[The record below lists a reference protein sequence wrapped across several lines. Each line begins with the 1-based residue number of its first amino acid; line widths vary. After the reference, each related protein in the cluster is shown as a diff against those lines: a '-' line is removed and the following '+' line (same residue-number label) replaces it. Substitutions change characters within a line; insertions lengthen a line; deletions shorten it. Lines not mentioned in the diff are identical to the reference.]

1 MERPRWDRIQE
12 IYYAAVSMAPS
23 ERSAFVERECAQDP
37 DVLRE
42 VKSLLD
48 TDDSSGSFLQSP
60 VFEIGLNIIANGQSS
75 SADNVDD
82 SSKDDLIGKP
92 LGQRYLVE
100 KKLGQG
106 GMGKVYLALDL
117 KLHNQP
123 VVIKIL
129 TEASLQNSYLVQKFK
144 HEVEALA
151 RLAHPKVVRVLD
163 FGDLNGKPYIV
174 MQYVDGLTLRSQIK
188 PNERMDLERAALI
201 LKQIGAALDYIHGKG
216 IFHRDL
222 KPDNIMLQQ
231 LNGDPE
237 FVTIVDF
244 GLAKVKDSVVGP
256 SAVDNIAIGTA
267 QYMSPE
273 QLRGENKITAASDV
287 YSMAVVAYEMVTGLR
302 PFIAN
307 TAAELLELQSKGVRA
322 KPVDL
327 RPDLPTQAQAII
339 LRALSFEPTARYQNT
354 AEFGDSLAHA
364 LTNETSQAVTEP
376 PESDVVVKPNKE
388 DRRPSWLDKRW
399 IVSLAVLVCIVVLI
413 AVVIRNVRDD
423 PEPGPTPTPTP
434 TSTAVPPTR
443 SVVYWLTVRSG
454 KTYQIFF
461 QSNNLD
467 VFETG
472 DKFRLNV
479 SCPEPGYVYV
489 FNEGTPEPGGTSFT
503 ILYPTPAMNNGSA
516 SVGKNQTLQTNW
528 NTFSGQPGTENFWIV
543 WSTSRVS
550 ELESAKTEA
559 FKHRDGGLTGEAL
572 DVVKKFLITKDKEVA
587 AKTSRDKETQKTTL
601 RFSGDVLVK
610 LVEFK
615 HR

>member
-1 MERPRWDRIQE
+1 MERPLWDRIQE
-12 IYYAAVSMAPS
+12 IYYAAVSMAPA
-23 ERSAFVERECAQDP
+23 ERSAFVERACAQDP

-48 TDDSSGSFLQSP
+48 ADESSGSFLQAP
-60 VFEIGLNIIANGQSS
+60 IFEIGLNMIANGHLDG
-75 SADNVDD
+75 ADNVEDP
-82 SSKDDLIGKP
+82 STDDLIGTTI
-92 LGQRYLVE
+92 GQRYLVE

-117 KLHNQP
+117 NLHNKP

-129 TEASLQNSYLVQKFK
+129 SEASLQNSYLVQKFR
-144 HEVEALA
+144 HEVEALS
-151 RLAHPKVVRVLD
+151 RLAHPKVVSVL
-163 FGDLNGKPYIV
+163 GSGELNGKPYIV
-174 MQYVDGLTLRSQIK
+174 MQYVDGLTLRSQIP
-188 PNERMDLERAALI
+188 PNEGMDLERTALI

-256 SAVDNIAIGTA
+256 STVDNIAIGTA

-273 QLRGENKITAASDV
+273 QLRGKDKITAASDV
-287 YSMAVVAYEMVTGLR
+287 YSMAVVAYEMVTGRR
-302 PFIAN
+302 PFIAT
-307 TAAELLELQSKGVRA
+307 TAAQLLELQRDGVRV

-339 LRALSFEPTARYQNT
+339 LRGLSFEQTTRYSN
-354 AEFGDSLAHA
+354 AAAFGESLARA

-376 PESDVVVKPNKE
+376 PESDVVVKSNEE
-388 DRRPSWLDKRW
+388 DRRPSWLNKRL
-399 IVSLAVLVCIVVLI
+399 IVSLAVLVCVAVLI
-413 AVVIRNVRDD
+413 AMVIRNVRDD
-423 PEPGPTPTPTP
+423 PGPSPTPTPIP
-434 TSTAVPPTR
+434 TSSLPTR
-443 SVVYWLTVRSG
+443 SLVYWLTVRSG
-454 KTYQIFF
+454 KAYQSSF
-461 QSNNLD
+461 QSTNLD
-467 VFETG
+467 TFESG

-489 FNEGTPEPGGTSFT
+489 FNEGTPEPGRTSFT
-503 ILYPTPAMNNGSA
+503 IIYPTPAMNNGSA

-528 NTFSGQPGTENFWIV
+528 NTFSGQPGTENLWIV
-543 WSTSRVS
+543 WSTSSLS

-559 FKHRDGGLTGEAL
+559 FKHRDGGLTGETL
-572 DVVKKFLITKDKEVA
+572 DTVKKFLIAKDKEVN
-587 AKTSRDKETQKTTL
+587 AKTSRDKDTQKTTL

>member
-1 MERPRWDRIQE
+1 MERPLWDRIQE

-23 ERSAFVERECAQDP
+23 ERSAFVERVCAQDP
-37 DVLRE
+37 QLLRE

-48 TDDSSGSFLQSP
+48 ADESSGSFLHSP
-60 VFEIGLNIIANGQSS
+60 VFEIGLKLFSS
-75 SADNVDD
+75 GNSNSADKDSD
-82 SSKDDLIGKP
+82 SSTDDLIGTTI
-92 LGQRYLVE
+92 GERYLVKE
-100 KKLGQG
+100 KLGQG

-201 LKQIGAALDYIHGKG
+201 LKQIGAALDYVHGKG

-256 SAVDNIAIGTA
+256 STVDDIAIGTA

-273 QLRGENKITAASDV
+273 QLRVGDKITAASDV
-287 YSMAVVAYEMVTGLR
+287 YSMAVIAYEMVTGRR
-302 PFIAN
+302 PFH
-307 TAAELLELQSKGVRA
+307 TAPASQLLELQRKGVRV

-327 RPDLPTQAQAII
+327 RADLSTEAQAII
-339 LRALSFEPTARYQNT
+339 LKGLSFKQSARYQN
-354 AEFGDSLAHA
+354 AAKFGDSLERA
-364 LTNETSQAVTEP
+364 LVSETIQP
-376 PESDVVVKPNKE
+376 PGPTWLSKKFTLIGSLALVVV
-388 DRRPSWLDKRW
+388 
-399 IVSLAVLVCIVVLI
+399 LAVLIGVAIRKGPGERENVVPTSTPI
-413 AVVIRNVRDD
+413 
-423 PEPGPTPTPTP
+423 PTPTPSP
-434 TSTAVPPTR
+434 SLPTR
-443 SVVYWLTVRSG
+443 SLVYWLTVRTRNGRDSYPSNG
-454 KTYQIFF
+454 QDIFE
-461 QSNNLD
+461 S
-467 VFETG
+467 G
-472 DKFRLNV
+472 DKFRLNI
-479 SCPEPGYVYV
+479 SCPEPGYVYL
-489 FNEGTPEPGGTSFT
+489 FNEGTPEPGSTSFT
-503 ILYPTPAMNNGSA
+503 IIYPTPAINNGSA
-516 SVGKNQTLQTNW
+516 SVGKNQPLQTNW

-543 WSTSRVS
+543 WSPSPVN

-559 FKHRDGGLTGEAL
+559 FKHDGGLTGETL
-572 DVVKKFLITKDKEVA
+572 DAIKKFLTTKDAEVN

-601 RFSGDVLVK
+601 RGSGDVLVK
-610 LVEFK
+610 LVEFQ

>member
-1 MERPRWDRIQE
+1 MERPFWDRIQE
-12 IYYAAVSMAPS
+12 IYYAAESMAPA
-23 ERSAFVERECAQDP
+23 ERSAFVDRECAQNP
-37 DVLRE
+37 DLLRE

-48 TDDSSGSFLQSP
+48 ADDPSGSFLQSP
-60 VFEIGLNIIANGQSS
+60 VFEVGLNIIANGQSD
-75 SADNVDD
+75 SADNDDD
-82 SSKDDLIGKP
+82 SSMDDLIGKTI
-92 LGQRYLVE
+92 GQRYIVE

-117 KLHNQP
+117 ELHNKR

-129 TEASLQNSYLVQKFK
+129 SEASLQNSYLVQKFK
-144 HEVEALA
+144 HEVEALS
-151 RLAHPKVVRVLD
+151 RLAHPKIVSVL
-163 FGDLNGKPYIV
+163 GSGELNGKPYIV
-174 MQYVDGLTLRSQIK
+174 MQYVDGLTLRSQIE
-188 PNERMDLERAALI
+188 PNEGMDLERAALI

-231 LNGDPE
+231 LNDDPE

-244 GLAKVKDSVVGP
+244 GIAKVKDSVVAP
-256 SAVDNIAIGTA
+256 STVNNIAIGTA

-273 QLRGENKITAASDV
+273 QLRVGDKITAASDV
-287 YSMAVVAYEMVTGLR
+287 YSMAVIAYEMVTGRR
-302 PFIAN
+302 PFH
-307 TAAELLELQSKGVRA
+307 TAPASQLLELQRKGVRA

-327 RPDLPTQAQAII
+327 RADLSTEAQAII
-339 LRALSFEPTARYQNT
+339 LKGLSFKQSARYQN
-354 AEFGDSLAHA
+354 AAAFGDSLAHA
-364 LTNETSQAVTEP
+364 LTSGAITPVGPT
-376 PESDVVVKPNKE
+376 
-388 DRRPSWLDKRW
+388 WLSKKFTLMG
-399 IVSLAVLVCIVVLI
+399 SLAVVVILAVLI
-413 AVVIRNVRDD
+413 GLAIRQGLDDGVR
-423 PEPGPTPTPTP
+423 PSSPTPTPIP
-434 TSTAVPPTR
+434 TAVLPTR
-443 SVVYWLTVRSG
+443 SLVYWLTVRSG
-454 KTYQIFF
+454 KAYQSFY
-461 QSNNLD
+461 SNNLD

-543 WSTSRVS
+543 WSTSAVR
-550 ELESAKTEA
+550 ELELAKTEA
-559 FKHRDGGLTGEAL
+559 FKHRDGGITGETL
-572 DVVKKFLITKDKEVA
+572 DAVKKFLIAKDKEVN
-587 AKTSRDKETQKTTL
+587 AKTSRDKDTQKTTL
-601 RFSGDVLVK
+601 RFSGGVLVK

>member
-1 MERPRWDRIQE
+1 MERPLWDRIQE

-23 ERSAFVERECAQDP
+23 ERRAFVERECAQEP

-48 TDDSSGSFLQSP
+48 AGASSDSFLQSP
-60 VFEIGLNIIANGQSS
+60 VFEVGLNIIGNGQSS

-92 LGQRYLVE
+92 IGQRYLVE

-106 GMGKVYLALDL
+106 GMGKVYLARDL
-117 KLHNQP
+117 KLHNQQ

-256 SAVDNIAIGTA
+256 STVDNIAIGTA

-273 QLRGENKITAASDV
+273 QLRGEKKITAASDV

-327 RPDLPTQAQAII
+327 RPDLPTHAQAII
-339 LRALSFEPTARYQNT
+339 LRALSFEPIARYQNA
-354 AEFGDSLAHA
+354 AEFGDSVARA
-364 LTNETSQAVTEP
+364 LTSETSQAVTEP
-376 PESDVVVKPNKE
+376 PESGVVVKSNEE
-388 DRRPSWLDKRW
+388 DRSRSWLDKRLA
-399 IVSLAVLVCIVVLI
+399 VGLAVLVCVAVLI
-413 AVVIRNVRDD
+413 AVVIRNRRED
-423 PEPGPTPTPTP
+423 PGPSPTSNSTPTP
-434 TSTAVPPTR
+434 SLPTR
-443 SVVYWLTVRSG
+443 SLVYWLTVRSG
-454 KTYQIFF
+454 KAFRSSF

-479 SCPEPGYVYV
+479 YSPEPGYVYV
-489 FNEGTPEPGGTSFT
+489 FNEGTPEPQGTSFT
-503 ILYPTPAMNNGSA
+503 ILYPTPAINNGSA

-528 NTFSGQPGTENFWIV
+528 NTFSGLPGTENFWIV
-543 WSTSRVS
+543 WSTSAVR
-550 ELESAKTEA
+550 ELELAKTEA
-559 FKHRDGGLTGEAL
+559 FKHRDGGITGETL
-572 DVVKKFLITKDKEVA
+572 DAVKKFLIAKDKEVN
-587 AKTSRDKETQKTTL
+587 AKTSRDKDTQKTTL
-601 RFSGDVLVK
+601 RFSGGVLVK

>member
-1 MERPRWDRIQE
+1 MERPLWDRIQE
-12 IYYAAVSMAPS
+12 IYYAAVSLAPD
-23 ERSAFVERECAQDP
+23 ERSAFVEQACAGNPQL
-37 DVLRE
+37 LRE
-42 VKSLLD
+42 VKSLLEAD
-48 TDDSSGSFLQSP
+48 ESSDSFLQSP
-60 VFEIGLNIIANGQSS
+60 AFEIGLKIINNGHSD
-75 SADNVDD
+75 SADDVDD
-82 SSKDDLIGKP
+82 SSTDDFIGTTI
-92 LGQRYLVE
+92 GERYLVKE
-100 KKLGQG
+100 KLGQG

-174 MQYVDGLTLRSQIK
+174 MQYVDGLTLRSQIE
-188 PNERMDLERAALI
+188 PNEGMDLERVASI
-201 LKQIGAALDYIHGKG
+201 LRKIGAALDYIHGKG

-222 KPDNIMLQQ
+222 KPENIMLQP
-231 LNGDPE
+231 LNDDPE

-256 SAVDNIAIGTA
+256 STVDNIAIGTA

-273 QLRGENKITAASDV
+273 QLRVGDKITAASDV
-287 YSMAVVAYEMVTGLR
+287 YSMAVIAYEMVTGRR
-302 PFIAN
+302 PFH
-307 TAAELLELQSKGVRA
+307 TAPASQLLELQRKGVPV
-322 KPVDL
+322 KPVNL
-327 RPDLPTQAQAII
+327 RTNLSTEAQAII
-339 LRALSFEPTARYQNT
+339 LKGLSFKPSARYQN
-354 AEFGDSLAHA
+354 AAAFGDSLAHA
-364 LTNETSQAVTEP
+364 LANETAPTKLGGP
-376 PESDVVVKPNKE
+376 IWLRNKFT
-388 DRRPSWLDKRW
+388 L
-399 IVSLAVLVCIVVLI
+399 IGSLAVVVCLTVLI
-413 AVVIRNVRDD
+413 GLAIRKGLDDGVR
-423 PEPGPTPTPTP
+423 PIASPTPTPTL
-434 TSTAVPPTR
+434 TAVLPTR
-443 SVVYWLTVRSG
+443 SLVYWLTVRSG
-454 KTYQIFF
+454 KTYQNLFR
-461 QSNNLD
+461 SNNQD
-467 VFETG
+467 IFESG

-479 SCPEPGYVYV
+479 SCPEPGYVYL

-503 ILYPTPAMNNGSA
+503 IIYPTPAMNNGSA

-543 WSTSRVS
+543 WSTLPVS

-559 FKHRDGGLTGEAL
+559 FKHRDGGLTGETL
-572 DVVKKFLITKDKEVA
+572 DTVKKFLTTKDKEVNA
-587 AKTSRDKETQKTTL
+587 RTSRDKETQKTTL